1 MASTSIKMALLFSR
15 QPLIPLWNLTTC
27 FGGAS
32 APHRRSLATSA
43 QSIGWQK
50 IGPHKYIR
58 SLDAIERSLK
68 YAYEDLAPPG
78 IRTQDVLTTA
88 HISLDRGLTLEP
100 VVFETLMRRAWAR
113 VGLLHPAVAATF
125 CGDGFE
131 YSVPRDEGEIQTW
144 VAKSFIVKDTQF
156 QTSDARN
163 PPSSPSVLFQDLATV
178 PPESHPI
185 MYYFRHD
192 KTFVLRTPHIYTDGT
207 GTLILLNDFLTELSS
222 LLEGDHAATAN
233 IELRLSETDIVKKL
247 PLSSIAV
254 ASIPTVSSAQLQAL
268 LPDIDLNLT
277 QNREAIQFPIHNL
290 KTSSTDPGAGRLRAF
305 KLNADETAAI
315 IRSGKRTGLGFTA
328 LVHAAILH
336 AGQGLS
342 PGAPVPNDINTHTT
356 LTGFKFRDR
365 CSLDSPN
372 AGERAFIS
380 RVSLWPFKVQ
390 LSNDIWETARCLK
403 AQYTTLAEQKDLII
417 PASVRFMQECL
428 PKFADNLDASFFA
441 SFPGDL
447 TTIVRQR
454 YGRINVQ
461 GLGLNLITTT
471 PMIILVVQSFGGEME
486 ISLTY
491 SPASHEDEKVGC

>member
-1 MASTSIKMALLFSR
+1 
-15 QPLIPLWNLTTC
+15 
-27 FGGAS
+27 
-32 APHRRSLATSA
+32 
-43 QSIGWQK
+43 
-50 IGPHKYIR
+50 
-58 SLDAIERSLK
+58 
-68 YAYEDLAPPG
+68 
-78 IRTQDVLTTA
+78 
-88 HISLDRGLTLEP
+88 
-100 VVFETLMRRAWAR
+100 
-113 VGLLHPAVAATF
+113 
-125 CGDGFE
+125 
-131 YSVPRDEGEIQTW
+131 
-144 VAKSFIVKDTQF
+144 
-156 QTSDARN
+156 
-163 PPSSPSVLFQDLATV
+163 
-178 PPESHPI
+178 
-185 MYYFRHD
+185 MYYFRQD
-192 KTFVLRTPHIYTDGT
+192 KTLVLRTPHIYTDGT
-207 GTLILLNDFLTELSS
+207 GTLMLLNDFLTELSS
-222 LLEGDHAATAN
+222 LLEGDYAATAN

-268 LPDIDLNLT
+268 LPDIG
-277 QNREAIQFPIHNL
+277 
-290 KTSSTDPGAGRLRAF
+290 DPGAGRLRAF

-403 AQYTTLAEQKDLII
+403 AQYTTLAEQKDFII
-417 PASVRFMQECL
+417 PASVRFMQEGL

-461 GLGLNLITTT
+461 GLGLSLITTT
-471 PMIILVVQSFGGEME
+471 PMMLLVVQSFGGEME
-486 ISLTY
+486 IRLTY
-491 SPASHEDEKVGC
+491 SPASHEDEKVYEFLQVIRSKLAIIRG

>member
-1 MASTSIKMALLFSR
+1 
-15 QPLIPLWNLTTC
+15 
-27 FGGAS
+27 
-32 APHRRSLATSA
+32 
-43 QSIGWQK
+43 
-50 IGPHKYIR
+50 
-58 SLDAIERSLK
+58 
-68 YAYEDLAPPG
+68 
-78 IRTQDVLTTA
+78 
-88 HISLDRGLTLEP
+88 
-100 VVFETLMRRAWAR
+100 
-113 VGLLHPAVAATF
+113 
-125 CGDGFE
+125 
-131 YSVPRDEGEIQTW
+131 
-144 VAKSFIVKDTQF
+144 
-156 QTSDARN
+156 
-163 PPSSPSVLFQDLATV
+163 
-178 PPESHPI
+178 
-185 MYYFRHD
+185 MYYFRQD
-192 KTFVLRTPHIYTDGT
+192 KTLVLRTPHIYTDGT
-207 GTLILLNDFLTELSS
+207 GTLMLLNDFLTELSS
-222 LLEGDHAATAN
+222 LLEGDYAATAN
-233 IELRLSETDIVKKL
+233 IELRLSEIDIVKNL
-247 PLSSIAV
+247 PPSSIAA
-254 ASIPTVSSAQLQAL
+254 ASIPTVSAAELRAL
-268 LPDIDLNLT
+268 LPDIDFDLN
-277 QNREAIQFPIHNL
+277 RDAIQFPTHDL

-403 AQYTTLAEQKDLII
+403 AQYTTLAEQKDFII
-417 PASVRFMQECL
+417 PASVRFMQEGL

-461 GLGLNLITTT
+461 GLGLSLITTT
-471 PMIILVVQSFGGEME
+471 PMMLLVVQSFGGEME
-486 ISLTY
+486 IRLTY
-491 SPASHEDEKVGC
+491 SPASHEDEKVYEFLQVIKSKLAIIRG